1 MYNHLPGSSIE
12 EQVLILFQICGSVG
26 VNTVAAVSTGLSLI
40 VLALRITLT
49 YYFFLNISAHYFI
62 TVSIDR
68 SSGKKFLGTY
78 PYIYEIPCRQSFSS
92 QVGNPALLKT
102 DKSLEEKDQG
112 LDPERV
118 NISEL

>member
-40 VLALRITLT
+40 VLTLRITLT
-49 YYFFLNISAHYFI
+49 YFFFLNISAHYFI

-68 SSGKKFLGTY
+68 SSGKKLLGTY
-78 PYIYEIPCRQSFSS
+78 PYIYEIPCRRLSHHKW
-92 QVGNPALLKT
+92 AIRHCLKLT
-102 DKSLEEKDQG
+102 NHLKKKVRASTL
-112 LDPERV
+112 
-118 NISEL
+118 SE